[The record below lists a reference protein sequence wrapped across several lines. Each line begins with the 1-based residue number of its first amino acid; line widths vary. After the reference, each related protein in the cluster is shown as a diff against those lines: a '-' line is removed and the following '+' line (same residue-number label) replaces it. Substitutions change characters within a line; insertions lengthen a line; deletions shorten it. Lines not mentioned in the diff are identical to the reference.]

1 MTTGYRGEAPVVTSL
16 GHAGLRIQT
25 EHLSLLCDPWLS
37 PRGAFLGSW
46 FQFPDNTHLAVPAV
60 LDCDWVAVSHEHL
73 DHLDLDLLARLPDR
87 VRVVIPH
94 YPSNALR
101 RRLAAAGVR
110 NVVEVRAWE
119 RLQLNVHGDWLTV
132 IPEQSPMCHDAA
144 ILVVVNDYA
153 IMHTND
159 ARLSVAQGRR
169 ATEEVGHPLDLMGVQ
184 MSGAS
189 WHPISYEYPPE
200 ISARIAADKRRSK
213 FRAVVR
219 LLRGV
224 KPRIAM
230 PYAGPPCFL
239 DEPLRHHN
247 RQMREPGVFPHQNQ
261 ALAWLREYL
270 PAQESL
276 SMLPGDSINLG
287 SHALERART
296 WADFDLDQP
305 EEYLDRYAQRRA
317 GVLAALYAEFPD
329 PDPASALYER
339 FEDHFMQ
346 LGSMSNYFLERIGM
360 TIRFDVSGE
369 AGGTWDVRLGPER
382 VAVSRAGTNTPAYGF
397 RVAAR
402 WLDPV
407 LTGRIRWEDLL
418 LSLRFSAWRDP
429 DVYNDYLVGLLKHAD
444 PSALQAVEE
453 YETGRD
459 PNDTVALRDGDR
471 EVAVSRYCPHAGE
484 DLAESSVISNGV
496 LRCLAHNFE
505 FDLASGACINA
516 RCDPLVVH
524 PLVPQSG

>member
-1 MTTGYRGEAPVVTSL
+1 M
-16 GHAGLRIQT
+16 
-25 EHLSLLCDPWLS
+25 
-37 PRGAFLGSW
+37 
-46 FQFPDNTHLAVPAV
+46 LA
-60 LDCDWVAVSHEHL
+60 S
-73 DHLDLDLLARLPDR
+73 
-87 VRVVIPH
+87 
-94 YPSNALR
+94 
-101 RRLAAAGVR
+101 
-110 NVVEVRAWE
+110 
-119 RLQLNVHGDWLTV
+119 
-132 IPEQSPMCHDAA
+132 
-144 ILVVVNDYA
+144 
-153 IMHTND
+153 
-159 ARLSVAQGRR
+159 
-169 ATEEVGHPLDLMGVQ
+169 
-184 MSGAS
+184 
-189 WHPISYEYPPE
+189 
-200 ISARIAADKRRSK
+200 
-213 FRAVVR
+213 
-219 LLRGV
+219 
-224 KPRIAM
+224 
-230 PYAGPPCFL
+230 
-239 DEPLRHHN
+239 
-247 RQMREPGVFPHQNQ
+247 
-261 ALAWLREYL
+261 
-270 PAQESL
+270 
-276 SMLPGDSINLG
+276 
-287 SHALERART
+287 
-296 WADFDLDQP
+296 
-305 EEYLDRYAQRRA
+305 
-317 GVLAALYAEFPD
+317 LYAEFPD

-382 VAVSRAGTNTPAYGF
+382 VAVSRAGSNTPAYGF

-505 FDLASGACINA
+505 FDLAIGACINA